1 MWAHLFLVFLAVTVE
16 TVAIC
21 LSPSPHFFLYFF
33 KCNFYIAC
41 KAGFKVREQ
50 WRKWEGRL
58 KNKKEKK
65 GTVQEARIISALWW
79 IFFLLALGIKTG
91 VLKLNTKWKRLVRIV
106 VVWGVGSCCS
116 GLDTNQ
122 TGKILSW
129 VNNISAEIYS
139 TSSPKFHQLCFFFG
153 RCLHV
158 VFEAQRDTRKTGKK
172 KKWGREEEE
181 SEQMRLCLHESASA
195 NRRDGS
201 CARNFFQATQH
212 GVSSF
217 GEKWFPLNGHA
228 HTWTHAH
235 RGPVPWQCWS
245 GWTWKLLSYSGA
257 TTQRRSTSLTNEG
270 VAACERVCLHDVRL
284 TGCVSLQNE
293 SLYLS
298 QWGQVA

>member
-1 MWAHLFLVFLAVTVE
+1 MWAHLFLVFVFLAVTVE

-79 IFFLLALGIKTG
+79 ILFLLALGIKTG

-116 GLDTNQ
+116 GFDTNQ

-139 TSSPKFHQLCFFFG
+139 TSSPKFHQLCFF
-153 RCLHV
+153 LV
-158 VFEAQRDTRKTGKK
+158 VVC
-172 KKWGREEEE
+172 
-181 SEQMRLCLHESASA
+181 MLCLRHKGTRGRQTKRRSEGERKRRASRWDYVFMKVPRPIGEMGAVPGIFSRPPSMACPRLVKSGFHWMDTHTHGHTHTEGQFPGSADRVELESCWVTVAL
-195 NRRDGS
+195 R
-201 CARNFFQATQH
+201 
-212 GVSSF
+212 
-217 GEKWFPLNGHA
+217 
-228 HTWTHAH
+228 H
-235 RGPVPWQCWS
+235 RG
-245 GWTWKLLSYSGA
+245 
-257 TTQRRSTSLTNEG
+257 
-270 VAACERVCLHDVRL
+270 AALR
-284 TGCVSLQNE
+284 
-293 SLYLS
+293 
-298 QWGQVA
+298 